1 MALQEKKQLDEEVI
15 DENEEVTG
23 EDEDELKLEIEVED
37 DTPPQDRDRTPMPKE
52 IVKELD
58 EDELE
63 EYSEA
68 VKNKIVKYK
77 KVYHDERRE
86 KERAFRE
93 QQEAIAV
100 AKKLLEENKS
110 LKDTLNKGEQTL
122 VDSYKHSADMELT
135 AAKKAYK
142 EAYEAGDSEA
152 VVAAQEAL
160 TSAKI
165 RSEQINN
172 YKPSLQPEENSVD
185 IEQTVAQKPQFDE
198 KTVEWTQ
205 RNTWY
210 GHPDH
215 EDMTLM
221 AFGLHQKL
229 AKQRGQEFIGTD
241 EYWKEIDDSIKR
253 RFPEMFEDDEH
264 IQTTT
269 EDEKPVVRT
278 PNKPATVVAPA
289 SRSTG
294 SKKVKLTS
302 SAVALAKRLN
312 LTPEQY
318 VKEVLKLENNNG

>member
-1 MALQEKKQLDEEVI
+1 MALQEKNQLNQEAI
-15 DENEEVTG
+15 GEN
-23 EDEDELKLEIEVED
+23 EDELKLEIEVED
-37 DTPPQDRDRTPMPKE
+37 DTPPQDRGRTPMPKE
-52 IVKELD
+52 IVQELD
-58 EDELE
+58 KDELD

-68 VKNKIVKYK
+68 VKNKIVQYK

-86 KERAFRE
+86 KERALRE

-100 AKKLLEENKS
+100 AKKLLDENKS
-110 LKDTLNKGEQTL
+110 LKATLTKGEQTL
-122 VDSYKHSADMELT
+122 VESYKQTADMELT

-152 VVAAQEAL
+152 VVNAQEKL
-160 TSAKI
+160 TAAKI

-172 YKPSLQPEENSVD
+172 YKPSLQPEENNVD
-185 IEQTVAQKPQFDE
+185 IEQTVAQKPQFDK

-229 AKQRGQEFIGTD
+229 AKQRGQAFVGTD
-241 EYWKEIDDSIKR
+241 EYWKEIDDSMKR
-253 RFPEMFEDDEH
+253 RFPEMFENDEN
-264 IQTTT
+264 IQTTA
-269 EDEKPVVRT
+269 ENEKPAVRT
-278 PNKPATVVAPA
+278 SNKPATVVAPA

-294 SKKVKLTS
+294 SKKVKLTA

>member
-1 MALQEKKQLDEEVI
+1 MALQEKNQLNEEVI
-15 DENEEVTG
+15 DEN
-23 EDEDELKLEIEVED
+23 EDELKLEIEVED
-37 DTPPQDRDRTPMPKE
+37 DTPPQDRNRTPMPKE
-52 IVKELD
+52 IVQELDKDELD
-58 EDELE
+58 E
-63 EYSEA
+63 YSES
-68 VKNKIVKYK
+68 VKNKIVQYK

-86 KERAFRE
+86 KERALRE

-100 AKKLLEENKS
+100 AKKLLDENKS
-110 LKDTLNKGEQTL
+110 LKATLTKGEQTL
-122 VDSYKHSADMELT
+122 VDSYKHTADMELA
-135 AAKKAYK
+135 AAKRTYK
-142 EAYEAGDSEA
+142 EAYEAGDAEA

-160 TSAKI
+160 TAAKI

-172 YKPSLQPEENSVD
+172 YKPSLQPEENSID
-185 IEQTVAQKPQFDE
+185 IEQTVAQTPQFD
-198 KTVEWTQ
+198 KRTVEWTQ

-229 AKQRGQEFIGTD
+229 AKQHGQEFVGTD
-241 EYWKEIDDSIKR
+241 RYWKEIDDSMRR

-264 IQTTT
+264 IQTTA
-269 EDEKPVVRT
+269 EYEKPAVRT

-294 SKKVKLTS
+294 SKKVKLTA

>member
-1 MALQEKKQLDEEVI
+1 MALQEKNQNQEAI
-15 DENEEVTG
+15 GEN
-23 EDEDELKLEIEVED
+23 EDELKLEIEVED
-37 DTPPQDRDRTPMPKE
+37 DTPPQDRGRTPMPKE
-52 IVKELD
+52 IVQELDKDELD
-58 EDELE
+58 E
-63 EYSEA
+63 YSET
-68 VKNKIVKYK
+68 VKNKIVQYK

-86 KERAFRE
+86 KERALRE
-93 QQEAIAV
+93 QQEAITV

-110 LKDTLNKGEQTL
+110 LKATLTKGEQTL
-122 VDSYKHSADMELT
+122 VDSYKQTADMELA

-152 VVAAQEAL
+152 VVTAQERL
-160 TSAKI
+160 TTAKI

-172 YKPSLQPEENSVD
+172 YKPSLQPEENNVD
-185 IEQTVAQKPQFDE
+185 IEQAVAQKPQFDK

-229 AKQRGQEFIGTD
+229 AKQHGQGFIGSD
-241 EYWKEIDDSIKR
+241 EYWKEIDDSMKR
-253 RFPEMFEDDEH
+253 RFPEMFENDES
-264 IQTTT
+264 IQTTSGN
-269 EDEKPVVRT
+269 EKPAVRT
-278 PNKPATVVAPA
+278 SNKPATVVAPA

-294 SKKVKLTS
+294 SKKVKLTA